1 MSYSV
6 SVSKAILVVIFI
18 SDKIRQRMFEFLS
31 AQMISKVLNIPKPTL
46 VKILRNLTHAGIIET
61 KEGKNGGIR
70 IAKPIGKIT
79 VLDVFEAMEQEKPL
93 FQTAF
98 NIAAEGKRPSNAQKS
113 VATLLEASEK
123 QMKLALARK
132 TIEDILKEMDG

>member
-1 MSYSV
+1 VSYSV
-6 SVSKAILVVIFI
+6 SLSKAILVVIFI
-18 SDKIRQRMFEFLS
+18 SDKIRQRMFEFIS

-46 VKILRNLTHAGIIET
+46 VKILQNLTHAGIIET

-93 FQTAF
+93 FPSAF
-98 NIAAEGKRPSNAQKS
+98 SIAAEGRRPSNAQKS
-113 VATLLEASEK
+113 LAALLAASEK
-123 QMKLALARK
+123 QMKLVLAKK
-132 TIEDILKEMDG
+132 TIEDILEEMDG